1 MFCSGDRGPSSSWVS
16 WRPSSQGGRCAP
28 RCARKTTGSTPT
40 TSRKTLPDV
49 DGDDVGGGIVG
60 MKCDAGDSLNKTKVT
75 EKLMVGSG
83 STYEGYLN
91 KG

>member
-1 MFCSGDRGPSSSWVS
+1 M
-16 WRPSSQGGRCAP
+16 
-28 RCARKTTGSTPT
+28 
-40 TSRKTLPDV
+40 SRKTLPDV